1 MENTNLVYQ
10 YTEQDANT
18 YLSNANYSY
27 SHALAD
33 HQQQVKI
40 LKEQNEARAL
50 VREEKC
56 FSDVEAAA
64 RLPTP
69 FYEYS
74 YSRKDLEE
82 SSTRVSC
89 LHKQI
94 LFIPFLV
101 CFRSNHLL
109 IATPYRPILRPIL
122 VVARTSFI
130 HSSNSIHHS
139 VHQYSE
145 HSTHSSLGFDDS
157 SFWSFLN
164 PSWQGSDSAL
174 DHFGFVDPGSLF
186 QSSSPNST
194 ESVPASYQASD
205 SYAFQDIHIKGPKQ
219 GFSDRME
226 GPILGEP
233 WEKTRNPLKDTAGAR
248 LPTPDLSSFLDFP
261 NSTERTNIVRPV
273 LSPLKLDLVD
283 RVMAEFY
290 RLFDTNFGIRRH
302 DDGAG
307 ESGSQDTPIGE
318 QPQKTSDGTSGPG
331 GQKRKNRDGDSS
343 PPDDENDDDPNKRG
357 KVDPSTP
364 ALKLPGGRKLACP
377 FFKHNPCG
385 HSTNRAC
392 VYPGFPS
399 ISRVKEHLYR
409 NHTLPIQCPRC
420 CQTFSNEDDC
430 LQHQRAQRGC
440 EWKEGDPLE
449 GVSKAQEAKLRRKK
463 RSTSSFPDE
472 ARWKVIYK
480 ILFPQVADDQIP
492 SACKDPSDLTQ
503 ILIHEN

>member
-1 MENTNLVYQ
+1 MENTNPVYQ
-10 YTEQDANT
+10 YAEQDANT

-27 SHALAD
+27 NHALAD
-33 HQQQVKI
+33 HQRQVKI
-40 LKEQNEARAL
+40 LKEPKEPRAL

-56 FSDVEAAA
+56 FSDVEAAT
-64 RLPTP
+64 RLSTP
-69 FYEYS
+69 SYEYS
-74 YSRKDLEE
+74 YLRKDLEE
-82 SSTRVSC
+82 SSARVIC

-94 LFIPFLV
+94 PFVPFLV

-109 IATPYRPILRPIL
+109 IATPYRPILRPIF
-122 VVARTSFI
+122 VVVRTSFI
-130 HSSNSIHHS
+130 HLSNSINHS

-157 SFWSFLN
+157 SLWLFLN
-164 PSWQGSDSAL
+164 LSWQGSDSSM
-174 DHFGFVDPGSLF
+174 DHSGFVDPGSLF
-186 QSSSPNST
+186 HSSSPNST
-194 ESVPASYQASD
+194 ENVPASYQASGG
-205 SYAFQDIHIKGPKQ
+205 YAPQDIQIKGPKQ

-226 GPILGEP
+226 VPILGEP
-233 WEKTRNPLKDTAGAR
+233 WKKTRNPPKDTAGAR
-248 LPTPDLSSFLDFP
+248 LPKPDLPPFLDSP
-261 NSTERTNIVRPV
+261 NSTERTKIARPV

-307 ESGSQDTPIGE
+307 ESSSQNTPIGE
-318 QPQKTSDGTSGPG
+318 QSQKTSDGTSRPG
-331 GQKRKNRDGDSS
+331 GQKRKNRDDDSS
-343 PPDDENDDDPNKRG
+343 PPDDENDDDPNKRR
-357 KVDPSTP
+357 KVGPSTR

-377 FFKHNPCG
+377 FFKHNPSG

-430 LQHQRAQRGC
+430 IQHQSAQRGC
-440 EWKEGDPLE
+440 EWKERDPLE
-449 GVSKAQEAKLRRKK
+449 GVSKAQEVKLRRKK

-472 ARWKVIYK
+472 ARWKAIYK

-492 SACKDPSDLTQ
+492 NACKNPSDLTQ